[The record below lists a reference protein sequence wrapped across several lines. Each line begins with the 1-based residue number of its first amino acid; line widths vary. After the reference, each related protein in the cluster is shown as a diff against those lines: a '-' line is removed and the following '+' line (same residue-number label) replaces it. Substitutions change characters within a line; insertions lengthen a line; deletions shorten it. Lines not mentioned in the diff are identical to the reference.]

1 MTGIEN
7 TLTSPR
13 VSTCSTH
20 TPAAPP
26 SGHRGP
32 RHRAAALWGVVLLS
46 ITGLASGCASQG
58 GTQQAGAAAA
68 GTAGS
73 AAAPAAAVTASPVRI
88 GTYDS
93 RAVGL
98 ASARSAA
105 FAESLRGLRQ
115 RHAEAKK
122 ASDSKLVKELEQEGV
137 RRQVRLHMQGFSDAP
152 VTDCLDAVR
161 DQLPG
166 VARAKG
172 LAAIVSRTD
181 YRDPAAVV
189 VDITDDIVALFKLD
203 EATMRLIADIRD
215 KPVIPLE
222 DVARSSAK
230 E

>member
-1 MTGIEN
+1 
-7 TLTSPR
+7 
-13 VSTCSTH
+13 
-20 TPAAPP
+20 
-26 SGHRGP
+26 
-32 RHRAAALWGVVLLS
+32 
-46 ITGLASGCASQG
+46 
-58 GTQQAGAAAA
+58 
-68 GTAGS
+68 
-73 AAAPAAAVTASPVRI
+73 VTASPVRI

-189 VDITDDIVALFKLD
+189 VDITDDIVALFKPD

>member
-1 MTGIEN
+1 MTRPL
-7 TLTSPR
+7 TLSVTRLSTSAA
-13 VSTCSTH
+13 H
-20 TPAAPP
+20 TPVAPH
-26 SGHRGP
+26 SRNRG
-32 RHRAAALWGVVLLS
+32 RGRRAGSFWGVALLS
-46 ITGLASGCASQG
+46 VMGLASGCASQG
-58 GTQQAGAAAA
+58 GSQASGAAAA

-73 AAAPAAAVTASPVRI
+73 AAAPAAAETAAPMRI

-105 FAESLRGLRQ
+105 FAESLRELRR
-115 RHAEAKK
+115 RHADAKK
-122 ASDSKLVKELEQEGV
+122 AGDSKLVKELEREGAG
-137 RRQVRLHMQGFSDAP
+137 RQMRLHMQGFSNAP

-172 LAAIVSRTD
+172 LAAIVSSAD
-181 YRDPAAVV
+181 YRDPAAEV
-189 VDITDDIVALFKLD
+189 VDITGDIVALFKPD
-203 EATMRLIADIRD
+203 DATLRLIADIRD

>member
-1 MTGIEN
+1 M
-7 TLTSPR
+7 
-13 VSTCSTH
+13 
-20 TPAAPP
+20 
-26 SGHRGP
+26 
-32 RHRAAALWGVVLLS
+32 
-46 ITGLASGCASQG
+46 
-58 GTQQAGAAAA
+58 
-68 GTAGS
+68 
-73 AAAPAAAVTASPVRI
+73 RI

-105 FAESLRGLRQ
+105 FAESLRELRR
-115 RHAEAKK
+115 RHADAKK
-122 ASDSKLVKELEQEGV
+122 AGDSKLVKELEREGAG
-137 RRQVRLHMQGFSDAP
+137 RQMRLHMQGFSNAP

-172 LAAIVSRTD
+172 LAAIVSSAD
-181 YRDPAAVV
+181 YRDPAAEV
-189 VDITDDIVALFKLD
+189 VDITGDIVALFKPD
-203 EATMRLIADIRD
+203 DATLRLIADIRD

>member
-1 MTGIEN
+1 
-7 TLTSPR
+7 
-13 VSTCSTH
+13 V
-20 TPAAPP
+20 A
-26 SGHRGP
+26 
-32 RHRAAALWGVVLLS
+32 LLS
-46 ITGLASGCASQG
+46 IMGLASGCASQG
-58 GTQQAGAAAA
+58 GSHEAGAAA
-68 GTAGS
+68 AGS
-73 AAAPAAAVTASPVRI
+73 AAAPAATVAASPVRI
-88 GTYDS
+88 GSYDS

-115 RHAEAKK
+115 RHADAKK
-122 ASDSKLVKELEQEGV
+122 AGDSKLVKELEQEGV
-137 RRQVRLHMQGFSDAP
+137 RRQMRLHMQGFSDAP

-172 LAAIVSRTD
+172 LAAIVSSTD
-181 YRDPAAVV
+181 YRDPAADV
-189 VDITDDIVALFKLD
+189 VDITDDIVALFKPD
-203 EATMRLIADIRD
+203 DATLRLIADIRD